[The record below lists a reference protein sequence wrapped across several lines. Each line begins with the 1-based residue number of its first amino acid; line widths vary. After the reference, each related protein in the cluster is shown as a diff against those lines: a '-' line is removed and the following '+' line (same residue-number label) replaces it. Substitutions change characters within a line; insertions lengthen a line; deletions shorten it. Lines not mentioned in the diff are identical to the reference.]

1 VQTTDEILKDSQRA
15 IETYHDA
22 NPFSMR
28 QVVRAPCSPFSITGE
43 LMKQSAKLARS
54 YGVKLHTH
62 LCETKDEERFTVETF
77 GMRPL
82 AYMESV
88 DFVGSDVFYAH
99 GIYFNDEEL
108 RFLRKRR
115 PALRTAPART

>member
-1 VQTTDEILKDSQRA
+1 
-15 IETYHDA
+15 
-22 NPFSMR
+22 MR